1 VKDRARLVIG
11 TRGSPL
17 ALAQARMVRD
27 ALAAA
32 VPELAAED
40 AVRFEIVRTSGDRF
54 LDRPL
59 AEIGGKGLFT
69 KEIEE
74 ALLDGRID
82 VAVHSMKDMPTRL
95 PDGLVI
101 GALLPRADVRD
112 ALIGPPVRSLDDLP
126 QAAVVGSASL
136 RRVAQLLAR
145 RPDLRI
151 VSLRGNVQTRIGR
164 VRTGEITATLLAAA
178 GLERLG
184 LLDEASLLLPV
195 EEMLPAVAQGAIGVE
210 CRANDS
216 RTLEMLAR
224 LDHLPTRRCIEAERA
239 FLACLA
245 GSCRTP
251 IAGLCTMHGE
261 TVRFRGLVAA
271 PDGSLVATVER
282 RGAVAEATAMAEDAA
297 RFLLGARS
305 SVGTDG

>member
-1 VKDRARLVIG
+1 MKTPSRFVIG

-17 ALAQARMVRD
+17 ALAQAEMVRS

-32 VPELAAED
+32 VPELAED
-40 AVRFEIVRTSGDRF
+40 DAIRLEIVRTTGDRF

-82 VAVHSMKDMPTRL
+82 AAVHSMKDMPTRL

-101 GALLPRADVRD
+101 GAYLPRGDVRD
-112 ALIGPPVRSLDDLP
+112 ALVGPAVDGVDDLP
-126 QAAVVGSASL
+126 EGALVGSASL

-145 RPDLRI
+145 RPDLRTT
-151 VSLRGNVQTRIGR
+151 VLRGNVQTRIR
-164 VRTGEITATLLAAA
+164 KVREGVVTATLLAAA

-184 LLDEASLLLPV
+184 LLGEARLLLPV
-195 EEMLPAVAQGAIGVE
+195 DEMLPAVAQGAIGVE

-216 RTLEMLAR
+216 RTLEMLSR
-224 LDHLPTRRCIEAERA
+224 LDHLPTRRCVEAERI
-239 FLACLA
+239 FLAGLD

-251 IAGLCTMHGE
+251 IAGLCTLQGE
-261 TVRFRGLVAA
+261 LARFRGLVAA
-271 PDGSLVATVER
+271 PDGSLVLRVER
-282 RGAVAEATAMAEDAA
+282 RAHLADAAAMAEEAA
-297 RFLLGARS
+297 RDLRGARGI
-305 SVGTDG
+305 VTGGK